1 MHCARALPRH
11 FLSPPPTPHP
21 HALPPL
27 SPPFFFPRS
36 GSKRVL
42 AVCVMAREEGM
53 VALTLEIVTEGASFS
68 IPVSCRVGSA

>member
-1 MHCARALPRH
+1 LRG
-11 FLSPPPTPHP
+11 
-21 HALPPL
+21 
-27 SPPFFFPRS
+27 S